1 MRSAFNNLTP
11 TLRGMVL
18 MFFGTICFAV
28 MQSLIKYIAANDAE
42 PMHPFEIAFFRNL
55 FGLVALA
62 PLVLRGGRA
71 AFATPRHGLHLLRAV
86 VQAAGMLSFFT
97 AVTLIPLAEV
107 TSLSFSAP
115 LFATAL
121 AVILLGERIR
131 ARRMAALA
139 CGFVGVIIVL
149 RPGFTELSHGA
160 LMVILSSLCWGFAM
174 TVIKTLSRTD
184 SALTLTLYAG
194 IYLAVLTGIPAV
206 FFWTTPTSEQLV
218 WLLGIGTVGTI
229 GHLAFA
235 QSLKVAEMSAV
246 LPLDFMRLVWVS
258 AIGYSI
264 FDEIPTLFTWGGGL
278 LIFGSATYIAVR
290 EAHLA
295 RAARRIKIKAS

>member
-1 MRSAFNNLTP
+1 M
-11 TLRGMVL
+11 
-18 MFFGTICFAV
+18 
-28 MQSLIKYIAANDAE
+28 
-42 PMHPFEIAFFRNL
+42 
-55 FGLVALA
+55 
-62 PLVLRGGRA
+62 LRGGRA
-71 AFATPRHGLHLLRAV
+71 AFATPSHGLHLLRAV

-160 LMVILSSLCWGFAM
+160 LLVILSSLCWGFAM